1 MPYFIL
7 YFHGC
12 YCFTTLFW
20 FNFLFYHFKSVA
32 NLLSDYNYYDDR
44 LNCYYGGQLVQ
55 FIEELQYFSID
66 LAIAE
71 VIVIASARVLAV
83 FSYSF
88 LSSVIYNI
96 LMYVCILTGNIFY

>member
-1 MPYFIL
+1 M
-7 YFHGC
+7 
-12 YCFTTLFW
+12 
-20 FNFLFYHFKSVA
+20 
-32 NLLSDYNYYDDR
+32 
-44 LNCYYGGQLVQ
+44 Q